1 MSDDPGKTHYYGD
14 DCIPPHLPPDR
25 SPVGEYS
32 GLAAEQFLDA
42 PPPQP
47 GSVQRSDESLQEALA
62 AAEDAMIKY
71 LVVKSQEL
79 QPDGCCQG
87 PDWRGHLCQYHQG
100 YADGVSAMYDR
111 AFGPL

>member
-1 MSDDPGKTHYYGD
+1 
-14 DCIPPHLPPDR
+14 
-25 SPVGEYS
+25 
-32 GLAAEQFLDA
+32 
-42 PPPQP
+42 
-47 GSVQRSDESLQEALA
+47 
-62 AAEDAMIKY
+62 MIKY